1 MTQRACSVLQ
11 NLQPSSNATT
21 NCEGLDQLVTGALQR
36 RDYAASDTIAPHV
49 ARQVSAIRQEPDD
62 GPATA
67 KKGAMNS
74 ARTASIRTSLR
85 ARLQRF
91 AVQALQ
97 THWRELSG
105 RHVVDGALVVLNNVR
120 LEVRVAGVISA
131 KR

>member
-1 MTQRACSVLQ
+1 MM
-11 NLQPSSNATT
+11 
-21 NCEGLDQLVTGALQR
+21 GLPPQ
-36 RDYAASDTIAPHV
+36 
-49 ARQVSAIRQEPDD
+49 
-62 GPATA
+62 

-120 LEVRVAGVISA
+120 LEVRGAGVISA